1 MVQSGSL
8 RKYAVKMQLRRRVK
22 TADGAQKGFDI
33 KLLTPRVHGTLQP
46 HSTLTVTMTCR
57 VVIVGAGPAGLL
69 AAFHFYGARVPSS
82 MKWTWWKEARATVL
96 LDVAG
101 LEKQRSWMIHLSTQH
116 CLAA

>member
-1 MVQSGSL
+1 
-8 RKYAVKMQLRRRVK
+8 
-22 TADGAQKGFDI
+22 
-33 KLLTPRVHGTLQP
+33 
-46 HSTLTVTMTCR
+46 MTCR

-69 AAFHFYGARVPSS
+69 AAIHFYGARVPSS

-101 LEKQRSWMIHLSTQH
+101 LEKQRSWMIHLSTQD

>member
-1 MVQSGSL
+1 MNI
-8 RKYAVKMQLRRRVK
+8 
-22 TADGAQKGFDI
+22 ADGGGWMC
-33 KLLTPRVHGTLQP
+33 TTRTLQL
-46 HSTLTVTMTCR
+46 HSTLSYNEVPR
-57 VVIVGAGPAGLL
+57 RHRRRRGPAGLL
-69 AAFHFYGARVPSS
+69 AAIHFYGARVPSS